1 MNYQLRRENFLNK
14 LKDNSI
20 AIFFSGFAAHRSCDA
35 KYHFHVNRNFYYL
48 TGIEEEGIALIL
60 IKTTN
65 KVDSYLYIKE
75 FDPTMALWVGETI
88 SKEDAANKS
97 MIKDVRFMKK
107 FQPDV
112 FGFLQMTRNSFG
124 EINNL
129 YLDLENRYP
138 TEFTPQ
144 PVSFSKD
151 ITEKF
156 PHINIENSYNI
167 ITDLRTLKD
176 ENEIKMIEEAIKITD
191 SAIKSLMKNA
201 SNAKT
206 EKELE
211 LFFVK
216 TLYENGTKESFNT
229 IAACGKNA
237 TILHYEKNNAV
248 LDKNTLMLFDL
259 GCLFQHY
266 ASDISRTFPL
276 NGKFTKRQKEIYQ
289 IVLNANKEAIAKVK
303 PGMSMKEFEDLG
315 RNVLIKGLKDLNLIQ
330 EDSEVSKYYYH
341 RLGHSLGLDV
351 HDPGNVNIILPGM
364 VLTVEPGLYIAS
376 EGIGIRIE
384 DNILITEKGA
394 INLSADII
402 KEIADIEN
410 FMAKGK

>member
-1 MNYQLRRENFLNK
+1 MNYQLRREIFLNN
-14 LKDNSI
+14 LKENSI
-20 AIFFSGFAAHRSCDA
+20 AIFFSGFAAHKSCDA
-35 KYHFHVNRNFYYL
+35 KFHFHVNRNFYYL
-48 TGIEEEGIALIL
+48 TGIEEEGIALVL

-65 KVDSYLYIKE
+65 KMDGYLYIKE
-75 FDPTMALWVGETI
+75 LDPAMALWVGETI
-88 SKEDAANKS
+88 SKEEASNKS
-97 MIKDVRFMKK
+97 MIKDVRFIKK
-107 FQPDV
+107 FQADV
-112 FGFLQMTRNSFG
+112 FNFLQMTRNSLG

-138 TEFTPQ
+138 LEFTPK
-144 PVSFSKD
+144 PVSFAKE
-151 ITEKF
+151 IKEKF

-167 ITDLRTLKD
+167 ITDMRTIKD
-176 ENEIKMIEEAIKITD
+176 ESEIKMIKEAIKITD
-191 SAIKSLMKNA
+191 SGIQALMKNVDK
-201 SNAKT
+201 AKT

-211 LFFVK
+211 FHYVK
-216 TLYENGTKESFNT
+216 TLYENNTKESFNT

-237 TILHYEKNNAV
+237 TILHYEKNNAP
-248 LDKNTLMLFDL
+248 LDKNALILFDL
-259 GCLFQHY
+259 GCLFQNY

-289 IVLNANKEAIAKVK
+289 VVLNANKEAIAKVE
-303 PGMSMKEFEDLG
+303 PGMTMNEFENLA
-315 RNVLIKGLKDLNLIQ
+315 RNVLIKGLKELNLIK

-351 HDPGNVNIILPGM
+351 HDPGNVNLILPGM

-394 INLSADII
+394 INLSANII